1 MNNTKKIFTERFAPR
16 FVIRTKCIL
25 KLLSSSPKYFLEIG
39 CGIGD
44 FLRVL
49 ENLGWSGIGIDIS
62 PRATKIAKNKITS
75 NNICVYHATKV
86 RSYKKIDCL
95 FALEVLEHI
104 ENDKEMILEW
114 ENYLSE
120 DSKIIISVPAHKRK
134 WTKHDNL
141 AGHFRRYE
149 KNELIE
155 LMDSVDLK
163 VEKIINYGFPILNI
177 TNYIR
182 GMIATKDSRWGL
194 PKMERIK
201 SSGLNKWEEIGYFR
215 KIILNVIVT
224 LFYPIQK
231 IFWNYDLSDG
241 YIVVASPKG
250 KHR

>member
-16 FVIRTKCIL
+16 FVIRTRCIL
-25 KLLSSSPKYFLEIG
+25 ELLSSSPKYFLEIG

-62 PRATKIAKNKITS
+62 PRAIEIAKKKVTS
-75 NNICVYHATKV
+75 NNIRVYHATEV
-86 RSYKKIDCL
+86 RSYKKIDYI

-104 ENDKEMILEW
+104 ENDKEMILKW
-114 ENYLSE
+114 RDYLSE

-141 AGHFRRYE
+141 AGHFQRYE
-149 KNELIE
+149 KNELME
-155 LMDSVDLK
+155 LMDSADLK

-194 PKMERIK
+194 PKMDRIK
-201 SSGLNKWEEIGYFR
+201 SSGLNKWGAIGYFR
-215 KIILNVIVT
+215 KIILNIIVT

-231 IFWNYDLSDG
+231 VFWHYDLSDG
-241 YIVVASPKG
+241 YIVVASLKSS
-250 KHR
+250 HC

>member
-1 MNNTKKIFTERFAPR
+1 MNNAKRIFTERFAPR
-16 FVIRTKCIL
+16 FVIRTRCIL
-25 KLLSSSPKYFLEIG
+25 ELLSTAPRYFLEIG

-62 PRATKIAKNKITS
+62 PRAIEIAKKKITS
-75 NNICVYHATKV
+75 NNIHIYHAAEVKSDK
-86 RSYKKIDCL
+86 RFDYI

-104 ENDKEMILEW
+104 ENDKKIILRWRE
-114 ENYLSE
+114 YLSE

-141 AGHFRRYE
+141 AGHFKRYE
-149 KNELIE
+149 KHELME
-155 LMDSVDLK
+155 LMDFADLK
-163 VEKIINYGFPILNI
+163 VERIINYGFPILNI

-182 GMIATKDSRWGL
+182 GMIATKDSRWCL

-201 SSGLNKWEEIGYFR
+201 SSGLNKWQAIGYFG
-215 KIILNVIVT
+215 KIILTIITT

-231 IFWNYDLSDG
+231 VFWGYDISDG